1 MPVEE
6 SVRTLASSFE
16 GIGGALALSVIA
28 FSVVFLVLAGLT
40 LVIFAM
46 RYVTRFA
53 SKAGTAKTAAAP
65 VKAKTAAP
73 AAAPVAAPAAADD
86 DELIAVIAAAIAA
99 QSGAAVAIKNIV
111 PAGTHLIGE
120 GVDGW
125 IACGRI
131 EALQGALSDRWN

>member
-86 DELIAVIAAAIAA
+86 ELIAVIAAAIAA